1 MSQAASS
8 SRKKRR
14 PFYEASEPRGY
25 DRRFYAGVLLV
36 AFLLILAVVG
46 FAVYR
51 TAFNTETPQPGPVF
65 DLSSLYTGGSGLPDP
80 ANPCIVLQEHLEA
93 TRTSANRKAYGCLCQ
108 GLKKITSFDQF
119 VSNARTDRLL
129 FREVAGYRF
138 ARYKINGTA
147 ASATGFITYKTGGSS
162 KVDAQFA
169 REEGSWRIALM
180 TVIYQ

>member
-51 TAFNTETPQPGPVF
+51 TALTTETPSPGPSF
-65 DLSSLYTGGSGLPDP
+65 DFSSLYPSGSGLPDP

-93 TRTSANRKAYGCLCQ
+93 TRTGAYREAYGYLCR

-119 VSNARTDRLL
+119 VSNAGTDRLL

-147 ASATGFITYKTGGSS
+147 AGATGFITYKTGGRS

-169 REEGSWRIALM
+169 REDGSWRIALM